1 MIDKQEAGGWDF
13 GRSCRLA
20 SRPKTIIQMKRKE
33 KRAIRWRAVRA
44 PTGGGGGGDLPVPSC
59 VWYSYRHDKGRK
71 NINSRFVSSR
81 MGDFDG
87 VCGMAW
93 RLGLCC
99 SGEPASGIGRNPV
112 SCFTEW
118 GCGVGGDACGGS
130 GIAAAL
136 CGCHVGA
143 RIGVGGCADSAGEF
157 GVVRRR
163 DGGAWRR
170 HRRILRRIVASVCR
184 LRVAVADLFPV
195 GRSGGVGA
203 WEASQCAG
211 ECGWATAFAGSF
223 GG

>member
-1 MIDKQEAGGWDF
+1 MTSKRRVGGILGEVAERPPDQNYNPNKAKGKEGDPVAGG
-13 GRSCRLA
+13 L
-20 SRPKTIIQMKRKE
+20 
-33 KRAIRWRAVRA
+33 RANRRRWGWGFACSSMRMVFF
-44 PTGGGGGGDLPVPSC
+44 
-59 VWYSYRHDKGRK
+59 RHDKGRK

-87 VCGMAW
+87 MCGMAW
-93 RLGLCC
+93 RLRLCC
-99 SGEPASGIGRNPV
+99 SEEPASGIGRNPA

-143 RIGVGGCADSAGEF
+143 RFGVGGCADSAGEF

-170 HRRILRRIVASVCR
+170 H
-184 LRVAVADLFPV
+184 
-195 GRSGGVGA
+195 
-203 WEASQCAG
+203 
-211 ECGWATAFAGSF
+211 
-223 GG
+223 

>member
-1 MIDKQEAGGWDF
+1 MTSRRRVGFWAKLPIGLPTKNYNPNEAKGKEGDPVAGGSSAN
-13 GRSCRLA
+13 RR
-20 SRPKTIIQMKRKE
+20 
-33 KRAIRWRAVRA
+33 RWGWGFACSFMRMVFF
-44 PTGGGGGGDLPVPSC
+44 
-59 VWYSYRHDKGRK
+59 RHDKGRK

-99 SGEPASGIGRNPV
+99 SGEPASGIGRNSA

-118 GCGVGGDACGGS
+118 GCGVVGDACGGS

-143 RIGVGGCADSAGEF
+143 RIGVGGCADSASEF

-170 HRRILRRIVASVCR
+170 H
-184 LRVAVADLFPV
+184 
-195 GRSGGVGA
+195 
-203 WEASQCAG
+203 
-211 ECGWATAFAGSF
+211 
-223 GG
+223 